1 MNLSH
6 LLIPVFMYI
15 QVHCALSGNVLI
27 YKLIVVFKKLLLFHE
42 KGDSGLYSILIF
54 T

>member
-15 QVHCALSGNVLI
+15 QVHCALSGNVLVYI
-27 YKLIVVFKKLLLFHE
+27 SVFKKLLLFQE
-42 KGDSGLYSILIF
+42 KEDSGLYSILLF

>member
-15 QVHCALSGNVLI
+15 QDTVLVSGNVLI
-27 YKLIVVFKKLLLFHE
+27 YIIVFNKLLLFHE
-42 KGDSGLYSILIF
+42 KADSGLYSILIF

>member
-27 YKLIVVFKKLLLFHE
+27 IVVFKKLLLFHE
-42 KGDSGLYSILIF
+42 EGDSGLYSILIF

>member
-27 YKLIVVFKKLLLFHE
+27 YIVVFKKLLFHE

>member
-27 YKLIVVFKKLLLFHE
+27 YIVVFKKLLLFHE